1 MRMHSNEMEDV
12 DSVGPGEIVATFGVE
27 CASGDTFTDGSVHYA
42 METMFVPEPVISYSV
57 KPKGTG

>member
-1 MRMHSNEMEDV
+1 MEDV